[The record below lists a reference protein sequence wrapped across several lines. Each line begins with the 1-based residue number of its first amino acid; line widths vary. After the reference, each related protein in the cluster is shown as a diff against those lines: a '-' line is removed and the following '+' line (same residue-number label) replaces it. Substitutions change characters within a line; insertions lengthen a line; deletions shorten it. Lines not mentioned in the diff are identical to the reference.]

1 MTKRNPSNQNFVHLQ
16 KYRFHARKVED
27 SKHAIY
33 DVCER
38 VWCCLTES
46 RPPAVRRP
54 GPSQIK
60 MYGFCRLFRA
70 MTVLCFGLSVAPW
83 VFTKVTRS
91 LVRVWRAAG
100 IRCMMYVDDGSGAGA
115 SLDEAQVVSY
125 RMRTDLEQAGFVAHP
140 DKSCWDPKQVVPLL
154 GFVLNTIAGELS
166 ASASRVA
173 KFHVNLE
180 KILGSQ
186 WTTARELAR
195 LVGHILSMSIALGP
209 AARLWTRAMYSAI
222 DNRCSWE
229 THIQVGGEIQREL
242 QFWVGSFDSLHGQQ
256 LWSVSPHC
264 FALSSDAS
272 ESGWGGHVNI
282 DGQELVAHGEWPG
295 QDARRSSTW
304 RELRAAYRV
313 VQAFLSHVQGQSCLM
328 RIDNQAAVH
337 ILQKGSRRSHLQV
350 EALAMYE
357 LCRQSGVRLAVE
369 WVPREENALADE
381 YSKIVDEDDWGVG
394 PHIFRLLDQLWG
406 PHTVDCFASVLTA
419 RLPKFY
425 SRWWNPHCSG
435 VDAFTISWKG
445 RTHGWFHP
453 ST

>member
-1 MTKRNPSNQNFVHLQ
+1 MTFDLKSGYHHKEIDPMYH
-16 KYRFHARKVED
+16 RFLAFAWRGKV
-27 SKHAIY
+27 
-33 DVCER
+33 C
-38 VWCCLTES
+38 
-46 RPPAVRRP
+46 
-54 GPSQIK
+54 
-60 MYGFCRLFRA
+60 MF
-70 MTVLCFGLSVAPW
+70 TVLCFGLSVAPW

-115 SLDEAQVVSY
+115 YLDEAQVVSY
-125 RMRTDLEQAGFVAHP
+125 RMRTDLEQAGFVAHR

-166 ASASRVA
+166 ASANRVS
-173 KFHVNLE
+173 KF
-180 KILGSQ
+180 GSQ

-195 LVGHILSMSIALGP
+195 LVGHILSMSITLGP

-222 DNRCSWE
+222 DNWCSWE

-282 DGQELVAHGEWPG
+282 DGQELVAHGEWLG
-295 QDARRSSTW
+295 QDASRSSTW

-313 VQAFLSHVQGQSCLM
+313 VQAFLGHVQGQSCLV

-337 ILQKGSRRSHLQV
+337 ILQKGSRVTLPPVQ
-350 EALAMYE
+350 
-357 LCRQSGVRLAVE
+357 
-369 WVPREENALADE
+369 
-381 YSKIVDEDDWGVG
+381 
-394 PHIFRLLDQLWG
+394 
-406 PHTVDCFASVLTA
+406 A
-419 RLPKFY
+419 RLNY
-425 SRWWNPHCSG
+425 L
-435 VDAFTISWKG
+435 TLLL
-445 RTHGWFHP
+445 
-453 ST
+453 